1 MPPRLPSVACQWRQ
15 VADCVSFSASSPA
28 TSVLLPYSTSIIPCA
43 ATRPAATPPT
53 PSPRRQQQQS
63 RSFSA
68 TAAAETRLRRFFWH
82 WIKRHK
88 HVLRESQGQHD
99 QPEPAYIPPGFGRQN
114 KRLPFPLNP
123 QFQSHPVLSEELRND
138 IWKRVMIQGEP
149 MLSVSAELGVDVRR
163 VAAVVRLKE
172 VEEDWLKKNKP
183 LARPYA
189 RAIMGM
195 LPQTFPGTKHEP
207 FNEIPVHTFT
217 TQQLF
222 VPTSESRHF
231 TRADAAEAFNRSMLP
246 ADARIPHKELVE
258 MERLVAV
265 EGVAPVEAQAAFRAA
280 AAAKERALAEGKARA
295 AERERGRTT
304 VVRSSRKVEFR
315 FKDYNVDTVGKQGRS
330 RHGVGWRYGAMFLD
344 RKKSQVKIP
353 TEVS

>member
-1 MPPRLPSVACQWRQ
+1 MPPRLPSAACQWRQ
-15 VADCVSFSASSPA
+15 VADCASFSASTPA
-28 TSVLLPYSTSIIPCA
+28 SSLILPSSTSIIPCA
-43 ATRPAATPPT
+43 ATRPAAA
-53 PSPRRQQQQS
+53 PSTSPSRKQQQQS

-88 HVLRESQGQHD
+88 PVLREPQGQHD
-99 QPEPAYIPPGFGRQN
+99 KPEPAYIPPGFGREN
-114 KRLPFPLNP
+114 RRTPFPLNP
-123 QFQSHPVLSEELRND
+123 HFQSYPVLSEELREE
-138 IWKRVMIQGEP
+138 IWQRVMLEGEP

-172 VEEDWLKKNKP
+172 VEWDWVKKNKP

-189 RAIMGM
+189 KAIMSM
-195 LPQTFPGTKHEP
+195 LPQTFSGKKHEP

-222 VPTSESRHF
+222 VPTSESRRF
-231 TRADAAEAFNRSMLP
+231 TRADAAAAFNRSMLP

-258 MERLVAV
+258 MERLVAF
-265 EGVAPVEAQAAFRAA
+265 EGVAPVEAQGAFRAA
-280 AAAKERALAEGKARA
+280 AANKERALAESKAKA
-295 AERERGRTT
+295 AERERERTT
-304 VVRSSRKVEFR
+304 VVKSSRKVEFR

-344 RKKSQVKIP
+344 RKKSQIKIP